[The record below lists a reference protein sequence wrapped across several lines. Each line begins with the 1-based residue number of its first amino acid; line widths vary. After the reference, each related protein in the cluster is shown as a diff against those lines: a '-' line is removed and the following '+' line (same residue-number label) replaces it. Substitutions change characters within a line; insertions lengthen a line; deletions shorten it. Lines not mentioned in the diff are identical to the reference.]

1 MFVVEISSR
10 GAEIALR
17 LMVPGESLVVALLCG
32 IEVSSE
38 ELTFLFLLTTVKAL
52 AIDIFA
58 ECEGKIQSIPGNEDI
73 GELLHV
79 SVKEV
84 RDV

>member
-1 MFVVEISSR
+1 
-10 GAEIALR
+10 
-17 LMVPGESLVVALLCG
+17 LVVALLCG
-32 IEVSSE
+32 IEVSPV

-58 ECEGKIQSIPGNEDI
+58 ECEGKIQSIPGN
-73 GELLHV
+73 GRCWGFLHV
-79 SVKEV
+79 PSKKW